1 MSPILLS
8 LWPSGSLI
16 LFIQQIYL
24 RASCLPS
31 TQLPPSSPQKKKKKN
46 QGPTVIWSCLH
57 HYPDFHFPVLFHFYQ
72 WWGSPLCFICLLL
85 HCTIFAYSFI
95 PLFLELVL
103 IFLLQTTPIQVP
115 SNPNSYGRHILWIL
129 FPKAKPII
137 FSSPTDLKTAALLW
151 FFSM

>member
-1 MSPILLS
+1 MSPEFCFKQFFSWCFNHVSNSFES
-8 LWPSGSLI
+8 LTLW
-16 LFIQQIYL
+16 
-24 RASCLPS
+24 LPS
-31 TQLPPSSPQKKKKKN
+31 TIHSTNIFEGILFAKHSTPSLLPSKKKKKN

-129 FPKAKPII
+129 FLKP
-137 FSSPTDLKTAALLW
+137 SQ
-151 FFSM
+151 